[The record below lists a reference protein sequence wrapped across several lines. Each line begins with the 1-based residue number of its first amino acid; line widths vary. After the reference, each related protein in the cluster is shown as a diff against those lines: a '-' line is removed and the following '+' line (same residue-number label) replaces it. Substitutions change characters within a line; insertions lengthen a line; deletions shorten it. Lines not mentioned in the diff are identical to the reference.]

1 MRIRAQTPSTR
12 TAHGAIRRRSL
23 LLASA
28 AAAATALPMVGRAQA
43 FPTRPLSL
51 IVPFPAGAATD
62 IGARA
67 IAQELSKLLGQPVTV
82 DNRGGAGGNIGGEA
96 AARSAPDG
104 HTLFMSTNN
113 IHAMNPLLYARM
125 SFDPNRDL
133 VPVGPLLSTQL
144 VLVTHPSVK
153 ANTVQELITLAKAS
167 PGRITMASAGSGT
180 INHLAGEMFKMRTGT
195 NLLHIPY
202 KGGAPALNDL
212 VGGQVQ
218 TMISSVPLAAQ
229 QIRAGMIRPLAT
241 TGTKRAE
248 SLPNVPTMME
258 SGVPDYEAVVWFGL
272 MVPAG
277 TRPEIIQQLNS
288 AMVRG
293 AATPEFRERA
303 SAAGFELI
311 PGPAERLAEMIRS
324 DIERW
329 GPVIKTSGAKLE

>member
-1 MRIRAQTPSTR
+1 MRMPNQNILTR
-12 TAHGAIRRRSL
+12 VPQGAVRRRSL
-23 LLASA
+23 LLATA
-28 AAAATALPMVGRAQA
+28 AAAAMPLVGRAQA
-43 FPTRPLSL
+43 YPSRPISL

-62 IGARA
+62 IAARA
-67 IAQELSKLLGQPVTV
+67 IAQELGKLLGQPVTV

-104 HTLFMSTNN
+104 HTLFMTTNN
-113 IHAMNPLLYARM
+113 IHAMNPLLYAKM

-133 VPVGPLLSTQL
+133 VPVGSLFSTQL
-144 VLVTHPSVK
+144 VLITHPSVK
-153 ANTVQELITLAKAS
+153 ANNVQDLIALAKAS

-195 NLLHIPY
+195 NLLHVPY
-202 KGGAPALNDL
+202 RGGAPALNDL

-218 TMISSVPLAAQ
+218 TMFSSVPLAAQ
-229 QIRAGMIRPLAT
+229 QIKAGLARPLAT
-241 TGTKRAE
+241 TGARRAE
-248 SLPNVPTMME
+248 TLPDVPTMKE
-258 SGVPDYEAVVWFGL
+258 AGVPDYEAVVWFGL

-293 AATPEFRERA
+293 AATPEFRERTTG
-303 SAAGFELI
+303 AGFELI
-311 PGPAERLAEMIRS
+311 PGPPERLAEMIRT

-329 GPVIKTSGAKLE
+329 APVVKASGARLE